1 MTKKSLTKSSRG
13 ATATGATA
21 IGAASFGAM
30 ALGAVALGA
39 AVVGALAIG
48 RLSVGRARLRRVEI
62 DELIVGRIEFR
73 ADGASGPA
81 AVARIAAAP
90 GKGDALERFLRH
102 HRAGSEPG
110 APPFRAHRSR
120 SDPDMFLFLDPT
132 PTRLRLI
139 DMRKRWCSMPFYGW
153 RPRPSFWRPP
163 RGTGSRWRFIM
174 RSDTR
179 PDAAK
184 AVRGPLAARGR

>member
-30 ALGAVALGA
+30 ALGAA
-39 AVVGALAIG
+39 AVGALAIG

-120 SDPDMFLFLDPT
+120 SDPDMFLFLEPHADEAAFD
-132 PTRLRLI
+132 RHAQALVLDALLRL
-139 DMRKRWCSMPFYGW
+139 
-153 RPRPSFWRPP
+153 
-163 RGTGSRWRFIM
+163 
-174 RSDTR
+174 
-179 PDAAK
+179 AAE
-184 AVRGPLAARGR
+184 AELLASPAGDGLALEIYHVI